1 MVIYYT
7 KRKIKKD
14 IAKKSNIDKVIVEQ
28 YGRWDKLYD
37 LANDLKYID
46 CFVYDETS
54 FKCMDKGELFNL
66 HRELARNNTII
77 MQVQ

>member
-7 KRKIKKD
+7 KRKTSKD
-14 IAKKSNIDKVIVEQ
+14 IAKKSNIDRVIVEPF
-28 YGRWDKLYD
+28 GRWDKLYK
-37 LANDLKYID
+37 LADNLEYVD

-54 FKCMDKGELFNL
+54 FKGMDKGELFNL

>member
-1 MVIYYT
+1 MTIYYT
-7 KRKIKKD
+7 KRKISKD
-14 IAKKSNIDKVIVEQ
+14 MTRKSNIDKVIVEQ
-28 YGRWDKLYD
+28 YGRWDKLYE
-37 LANDLKYID
+37 LANNLKYID

-54 FKCMDKGELFNL
+54 FKGMDKGELFNL

>member
-7 KRKIKKD
+7 KRKISKD
-14 IAKKSNIDKVIVEQ
+14 MIRKGNIDRVIVES
-28 YGRWDKLYD
+28 YGRWDKLYE
-37 LANDLKYID
+37 LANNLKYID

-54 FKCMDKGELFNL
+54 FKGMDKGELFNL